1 MSNILFI
8 PSFYQTVAGEMNRLY
23 SYLATQDMNRPT
35 ALVVTSIAA
44 QQTKDYLIA
53 SANLQTLR
61 TFLDLPP
68 SRLMLLP
75 SSEDDANHF
84 GHLFESS
91 KFTPYIHPQIITV
104 GDLRLIGLDP
114 HDDVDSAVGRAMAD
128 NPADTAGIVRHAPLN
143 EAQCKRHR
151 RQVSFQ
157 LQGTRYTRAKKHGM
171 LVLGGANQ
179 QMLYLRITPGM
190 LTCIHCHFRD
200 SGRKDSLRTAI

>member
-1 MSNILFI
+1 MSDILFI
-8 PSFYQTVAGEMNRLY
+8 PSFYQTVAGEMDGLY

-53 SANLQTLR
+53 SANLQALSA
-61 TFLDLPP
+61 FLDLPP

-75 SSEDDANHF
+75 SAEDDANHF

-91 KFTPYIHPQIITV
+91 KFAPYVHPQIMTV
-104 GDLRLIGLDP
+104 GHLRLIGLDP

-128 NPADTAGIVRHAPLN
+128 NPPDMVGIVRHAPLT
-143 EAQCKRHR
+143 EAQCKRHH

-157 LQGTRYTRAKKHGM
+157 LQGTRHARAKKQGM
-171 LVLGGANQ
+171 LVLGGADQ
-179 QMLYLRITPGM
+179 HMLYLRITPGM
-190 LTCIHCHFRD
+190 VTCIHCHFRD
-200 SGRKDSLRTAI
+200 GGRKDSLRTAI

>member
-1 MSNILFI
+1 MTDILFI
-8 PSFYQTVAGEMNRLY
+8 PSFYQTVAGEMDGLY

-53 SANLQTLR
+53 SANLQALSA
-61 TFLDLPP
+61 FLDLPP

-75 SSEDDANHF
+75 SAEDDANHF

-91 KFTPYIHPQIITV
+91 KFTPYVHPQIMTV

-114 HDDVDSAVGRAMAD
+114 QDDVDSAVGRAMAD
-128 NPADTAGIVRHAPLN
+128 NPPGMAGIVRHAPLD

-157 LQGTRYTRAKKHGM
+157 LQGTRYARARKQGM
-171 LVLGGANQ
+171 LVLGGTDHH
-179 QMLYLRITPGM
+179 MLYLRIIPRM
-190 LTCIHCHFRD
+190 VTCIHCDFRNG
-200 SGRKDSLRTAI
+200 GRKDSLRTAI